1 MSVWHHLFSVE
12 ETMPGQD
19 QQFEQDNSSGGSR
32 WQGQCKKLLK
42 KEYKTEMDG
51 SVKAIRK
58 WSVKLQTTEDKS
70 KETSTEQRSVQEGFL
85 ISEQGFK
92 LYNNRWIHI

>member
-58 WSVKLQTTEDKS
+58 
-70 KETSTEQRSVQEGFL
+70 
-85 ISEQGFK
+85 
-92 LYNNRWIHI
+92 